1 MRRML
6 DPKEA
11 GGSLPSTV
19 KFDAEGNRTVGKNL
33 GVDGKLKLKSLVS
46 ASNPDG
52 DITKEL
58 GGGGGSTATL
68 YSHFIEIQDKNASKG
83 GFVFNFITSRDTPIT
98 NVNDLNI
105 AITNKR
111 FACSGKIIQNGEV
124 YSVYYIIGDKTST
137 AVAYN
142 TTTGAS
148 LSANIT
154 YGSYNVIDRISP
166 VN

>member
-11 GGSLPSTV
+11 GLPSTIQ
-19 KFDAEGNRTVGKNL
+19 FDAEGNRTVGKNL

-46 ASNPDG
+46 ESNPDG

-58 GGGGGSTATL
+58 GGGGGSTEVL

-83 GFVFNFITSRDTPIT
+83 GFAFNFITSRDTPIT
-98 NVNDLNI
+98 NVDDLNI

-111 FACSGKIIQNGEV
+111 FICSGKIIDGGEV
-124 YSVYYIIGDKTST
+124 YFVYCIIGDRTST
-137 AVAYN
+137 VVAYN
-142 TTTGAS
+142 TNTGAP

-154 YGSYNVIDRISP
+154 YGSYNVIDRVSP
-166 VN
+166 IN